1 MEFESKSLFLSLD
14 SEYLADMIA
23 GARRSVC
30 YAAPGILPEPANAL
44 AALANRIGPE
54 LITVCLDFN
63 ERVLRMGFGTLDAVK
78 TIRNSGIK
86 VRSAAG
92 LRTGLVIIDDTGFIF
107 TPTAL
112 YLEAEQRANA
122 APNAMRLMKQQ
133 TTEALARLSPASKAI
148 AIAAA
153 ETEVEREQ
161 IREQAV
167 EVPTIQ
173 VADTALAEVEQRLDE
188 APPVNFDVA
197 RQVRVFTP
205 YLQYVELSLT
215 GVAIQR
221 QKLAIPESVQ
231 KLGVNPEI
239 RGRLKTTFDLIE
251 KQGRL
256 SSKPLDDLLNEIRKN
271 FTPSLGKGH
280 GRVILKTARTKFEER
295 LEQFKHELKHHQQR
309 VQAELQAH
317 LYQSRQL
324 IVDYY
329 VPLVINNPPDA
340 IRGQFLKFGP
350 QEAERWLNRELN
362 AVFPEAHALIR
373 KMSLDVRYKD
383 VTYETLNQEGFL
395 AAVKGAFPLIDWDMA
410 YDEYRAAGEHKSLF
424 RA

>member
-133 TTEALARLSPASKAI
+133 TDRSTRAAL
-148 AIAAA
+148 
-153 ETEVEREQ
+153 TC
-161 IREQAV
+161 
-167 EVPTIQ
+167 
-173 VADTALAEVEQRLDE
+173 
-188 APPVNFDVA
+188 
-197 RQVRVFTP
+197 
-205 YLQYVELSLT
+205 LQGHRHSS
-215 GVAIQR
+215 R
-221 QKLAIPESVQ
+221 RD
-231 KLGVNPEI
+231 
-239 RGRLKTTFDLIE
+239 RGRTGTD
-251 KQGRL
+251 
-256 SSKPLDDLLNEIRKN
+256 P
-271 FTPSLGKGH
+271 
-280 GRVILKTARTKFEER
+280 RT
-295 LEQFKHELKHHQQR
+295 
-309 VQAELQAH
+309 
-317 LYQSRQL
+317 SR
-324 IVDYY
+324 
-329 VPLVINNPPDA
+329 
-340 IRGQFLKFGP
+340 
-350 QEAERWLNRELN
+350 
-362 AVFPEAHALIR
+362 
-373 KMSLDVRYKD
+373 
-383 VTYETLNQEGFL
+383 
-395 AAVKGAFPLIDWDMA
+395 
-410 YDEYRAAGEHKSLF
+410 
-424 RA
+424 